1 MHLLTK
7 ATLAA
12 LLLGSTIAT
21 SAIAAAPD
29 STGCP
34 PGMHRADSEGG
45 NPAFA
50 TRKADSEGGN
60 PAFATRKADSEGGNP
75 AFATRKADSEGGNP
89 AFATRKADSE
99 GGQQLASAAP
109 CK

>member
-1 MHLLTK
+1 MHLLSKT
-7 ATLAA
+7 ALAA

-21 SAIAAAPD
+21 GALAAAPD

-45 NPAFA
+45 QQLATRKADSEGGNAAFA

-60 PAFATRKADSEGGNP
+60 AAFATRKADSEG
-75 AFATRKADSEGGNP
+75 A
-89 AFATRKADSE
+89 
-99 GGQQLASAAP
+99 QQLASAAP